1 MNMVI
6 KLNGEAKE
14 IDADLSL
21 AKLVEQL
28 ALTGQRYAVE
38 VNLEIIPK
46 AEHAI
51 TFLKEGDKVEVVQA
65 IGGG

>member
-1 MNMVI
+1 MVI

-21 AKLVEQL
+21 ALLVEQL

-51 TFLKEGDKVEVVQA
+51 TFLKEGDTVEVVQA